1 MSYDLLPFDQNNDQS
16 LSTRVRLAL
25 TLSQRSTLRGIA
37 LEVQGGTV
45 TIRGTVPT
53 FYDRQ
58 VAFET
63 ARHVAGVR
71 HVQDELSVK
80 EPAKTPAPSEP
91 SVLVPTVSV
100 HSPLNVFE
108 ESSMQSRSLL
118 SPASSRSSLWGAAV
132 SVLSLLL
139 LVATGCDSS
148 NGDRLKVHPVAGQIT
163 LDGSPLPN
171 ALVVLHPKD
180 KSNPLSIAARA
191 QTDAQGNFKAST
203 YDQGD
208 GAPAGDYLVT
218 VSFHQATETPDG
230 IVPGPNLLSQQIA
243 VPETTDIVVKVAEG
257 PNQLQPIEVKR

>member
-1 MSYDLLPFDQNNDQS
+1 MTYDLLPFDHNSDQA

-25 TLSQRSTLRGIA
+25 TLSQRSTLRAVA
-37 LEVQGGTV
+37 LEVHNGTV
-45 TIRGTVPT
+45 TLRGNVPT

-58 VAFET
+58 VAFEA

-80 EPAKTPAPSEP
+80 EPAKT
-91 SVLVPTVSV
+91 LVQPEPTVFV
-100 HSPLNVFE
+100 HPPKNVFE
-108 ESSMQSRSLL
+108 DSSMQSSSLL
-118 SPASSRSSLWGAAV
+118 SAPSSRNAFWSSAV
-132 SVLSLLL
+132 AVLSLLL
-139 LVATGCDSS
+139 LVTTGCGSS

-180 KSNPLSIAARA
+180 KSNPLSMAARA

-208 GAPAGDYLVT
+208 GAPVGEYLVT

-230 IVPGPNLLSQQIA
+230 IVPGPNLLAQQIA
-243 VPETTDIVVKVAEG
+243 APDTTDIVVTVAEG
-257 PNQLQPIEVKR
+257 PNQLKPIEVKR